1 MVLILPFVITGK
13 IAIPWVPILT
23 ETNQTSA
30 FCVAVTV
37 LISNFYGIGDATYK
51 IALHQFYASKSCF
64 IDF

>member
-37 LISNFYGIGDATYK
+37 LI
-51 IALHQFYASKSCF
+51 
-64 IDF
+64 